1 MLEEYDGMM
10 ASHLAGPENS
20 VSEFYDKLMS
30 LPNEWLQLKQPKGGY
45 AHYRITELGKF
56 ALGQI
61 SYLFPREWP

>member
-30 LPNEWLQLKQPKGGY
+30 MPNEWLQLK
-45 AHYRITELGKF
+45 
-56 ALGQI
+56 
-61 SYLFPREWP
+61 